1 MERMW
6 LSVKGW
12 ICIAFPSLPLGPVC
26 EILTRPKEGVAKR
39 GSGGGYVCERGLC
52 EERVAS
58 EGRTF
63 LWDQRP
69 QQTLGC
75 RRRREWGNLLK
86 VYWHSRNEEK
96 ALSRLS
102 VVNGGMKSIW
112 SSYWVRYSCE
122 NTRNYRIMVS
132 GDSTG
137 PLQMP
142 SRVFLGSQRI
152 PLIFSAGGGTISSAS
167 AGRRKRGYLSVV
179 SLARTFWGE

>member
-1 MERMW
+1 M
-6 LSVKGW
+6 
-12 ICIAFPSLPLGPVC
+12 
-26 EILTRPKEGVAKR
+26 
-39 GSGGGYVCERGLC
+39 
-52 EERVAS
+52 
-58 EGRTF
+58 
-63 LWDQRP
+63 
-69 QQTLGC
+69 
-75 RRRREWGNLLK
+75 
-86 VYWHSRNEEK
+86 
-96 ALSRLS
+96 S

-167 AGRRKRGYLSVV
+167 AGRRKRGHLSVV
-179 SLARTFWGE
+179 SLAVPFGESKIRRYRNGSSRCGTAKTNPTRNPKDAGSIPGLAQWVKDPALP